1 MIALTQ
7 SEEIE
12 LMNEL
17 AAKLEE
23 ANRKVNIHQRALTG
37 GLTETTCQITRR
49 IAQKSL
55 REFRTVLQALGDQ
68 AP

>member
-1 MIALTQ
+1 MSTL
-7 SEEIE
+7 SKPEEIE
-12 LMNEL
+12 LMSEL
-17 AAKLEE
+17 ATKLEE

-37 GLTETTCQITRR
+37 GLTETTCRITRR

-68 AP
+68 E